1 MPIEGRHLREVSQ
14 ILREHLNVL
23 LSHTITRVPLIAYFD
38 RGSTFTQLSFRHGGV
53 PSTITLHT
61 KFGSVDLFLAQMC
74 DAIEGQH
81 HRVQLRT
88 TKYRYTLT
96 PAGASEPAFRWEY
109 EKFPSAS
116 SFWCRHHLQGPLPF
130 QFGHSPTITLND
142 LHLPT
147 GWVTIEE
154 VIRVCIVDLGVTPLE
169 TALENNGVPAWHARL
184 QDSYERFKNE
194 FLTP

>member
-14 ILREHLNVL
+14 ILQGHLNVL
-23 LSHTITRVPLIAYFD
+23 LSHTITRVPLIAFSA
-38 RGSTFTQLSFRHGGV
+38 RSSNTVQLSFRHRGI
-53 PSTITLHT
+53 PSTAPLRTR
-61 KFGSVDLFLAQMC
+61 FGPVDLFLSQTC
-74 DAIEGQH
+74 DAVEGE
-81 HRVQLRT
+81 RERARLRT
-88 TKYRYTLT
+88 VQYRYTLT
-96 PAGASEPAFRWEY
+96 PANSSEPAFRWEY

-154 VIRVCIVDLGVTPLE
+154 VIRFCIVDLGVTPLE
-169 TALENNGVPAWHARL
+169 TTLENNGVPAWHARL